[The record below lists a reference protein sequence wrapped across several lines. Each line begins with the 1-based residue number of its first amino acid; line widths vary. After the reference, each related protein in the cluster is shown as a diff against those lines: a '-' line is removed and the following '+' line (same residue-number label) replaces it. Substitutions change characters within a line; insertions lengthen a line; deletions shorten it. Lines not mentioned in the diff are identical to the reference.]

1 MFAYSKIPLTRQIT
15 RIAAKGKD
23 TLLDAIYPP
32 RCLTCIE
39 PTEQGA
45 NLCAD
50 CWADT
55 TFITGAICNV
65 CGTPLLGEGGSRNI
79 KCDECISDPPK
90 WNAGRAAV
98 IYAGGGRKAVL
109 GLKHGDRLDMAKPLA
124 EWMARSAGD
133 LLDRADI
140 VTPVPLH
147 WRRLVKRKFNQSAEL
162 ARHLSAISGTPT
174 IPDLLVRRKFTTS
187 QDGLSRV
194 ERHDNQRGVF
204 AVHKRR
210 AVPKNVLLIDDVMT
224 TGATLSACADT
235 LRAAGAERIDALVL
249 ARVAR
254 DV

>member
-1 MFAYSKIPLTRQIT
+1 M
-15 RIAAKGKD
+15 
-23 TLLDAIYPP
+23 LDGIYPP
-32 RCLTCIE
+32 RCLTCTE

-45 NLCAD
+45 SLCAD
-50 CWADT
+50 CWAET
-55 TFITGAICNV
+55 TFITGAICGV
-65 CGTPLLGEGGSRNI
+65 CGTPLLGEGGSKSI

-98 IYAGGGRKAVL
+98 IYAGGGRRAVL

-133 LLDRADI
+133 LLYQADV

-162 ARHLSAISGTPT
+162 ARHLSAISSTPI
-174 IPDLLVRRKFTTS
+174 IPDLLVRRKFTKS
-187 QDGLSRV
+187 QDGLTRV
-194 ERHDNQRGVF
+194 ERHENQRGVF

-210 AVPKNVLLIDDVMT
+210 TVPKNVLLIDDVMT
-224 TGATLSACADT
+224 AGATLSACADT